1 MSRRGFTSRNGGP
14 YAYLVN
20 TAMELGIINLRQ
32 QSNFYFHDVQ
42 KTQKIPK
49 IKQPKCKKSTK
60 LKNAK
65 KSENPEITVTFLK
78 KKNKS
83 PRFENWY
90 REKSHSKAISAQVH
104 RIYVN
109 IFLGYLR
116 RLCPIFT
123 GWTWD
128 ISISVPDGWTGHLDE
143 VDLADARL
151 MWSRMRFLT
160 FL

>member
-78 KKNKS
+78 KKTN
-83 PRFENWY
+83 PRDLRIGIAKNPIQ
-90 REKSHSKAISAQVH
+90 KPSLH
-104 RIYVN
+104 RYIV
-109 IFLGYLR
+109 F
-116 RLCPIFT
+116 
-123 GWTWD
+123 
-128 ISISVPDGWTGHLDE
+128 
-143 VDLADARL
+143 
-151 MWSRMRFLT
+151 M
-160 FL
+160 